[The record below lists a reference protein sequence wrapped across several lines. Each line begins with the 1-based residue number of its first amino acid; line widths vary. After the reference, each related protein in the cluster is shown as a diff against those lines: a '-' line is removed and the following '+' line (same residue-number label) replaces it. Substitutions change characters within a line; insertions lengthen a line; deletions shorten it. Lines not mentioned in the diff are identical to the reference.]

1 MDKRIKLYVPKPI
14 ELECTADG
22 NINYKNL
29 HDYFRVLGTIPGQL
43 KAQLKALA
51 YEMIDEAVA
60 DLYKLIQDIEDL
72 INEITGILMTD
83 VFQRI
88 KNLEHE
94 MEYKVREFIKEIDL
108 YFQKKIIEVITKL
121 FSQVVDI
128 INFPI
133 PFLPPIRLFDFFTK
147 EGKIKIKA
155 LIAENLADVVEA
167 LNKIDKRIALFFTG
181 KLTLKIPEYSAEEIW
196 QKLLAYI
203 QKIIT
208 DWLTEVI
215 EYIRNLPII
224 KQVLGVL
231 KFLQDPTKAI
241 QEAMDKIWD
250 DILQAI
256 EDAKKA
262 AMEAIDELIDAI
274 LNFPVPIFGTLGE
287 MLGIDLK
294 AEYRKFKVHMKEM
307 LLARI
312 HDLWNQL
319 MDRIRKFFAYGWLEE
334 LYNLLMGLV
343 EKILDKFP
351 ILKDIIAALRLIIDI
366 ITGNVKIC
374 DVIVKIFPVIFDL
387 FGMVYKLIPNDVFEV
402 IYTDYGYE
410 PQTK

>member
-14 ELECTADG
+14 ELECTVDG
-22 NINYKNL
+22 KINYKNL

-83 VFQRI
+83 VFQKI

-94 MEYKVREFIKEIDL
+94 MEYKVREFIKEIDI

-133 PFLPPIRLFDFFTK
+133 PFLPPIRIFDFFTK

-155 LIAENLADVVEA
+155 MIAENIDDVVEA

-208 DWLTEVI
+208 DWLGEVI

-224 KQVLGVL
+224 KQILGVL

-250 DILQAI
+250 DVLQAI

-262 AMEAIDELIDAI
+262 AMEAIDELIDSI

-287 MLGIDLK
+287 MLGIDIK
-294 AEYRKFKVHMKEM
+294 AEYRKFKVHMKEL

-334 LYNLLMGLV
+334 LYNLLMKLV
-343 EKILDKFP
+343 QKILDKFP

-366 ITGNVKIC
+366 LTGNVKIC

>member
-14 ELECTADG
+14 VLECTPDG
-22 NINYKNL
+22 KINYKNL

-43 KAQLKALA
+43 KAQLKAMA
-51 YEMIDEAVA
+51 YEMLDEAIA

-72 INEITGILMTD
+72 IDEITGILMTD
-83 VFQRI
+83 VFQKI

-94 MEYKVREFIKEIDL
+94 MEYKVREFMKEIDI
-108 YFQKKIIEVITKL
+108 YFQKKIIEVLSKL
-121 FSQVVDI
+121 FKEVVDI

-147 EGKIKIKA
+147 EGKVKIKA
-155 LIAENLADVVEA
+155 MIAENLDDIVEA

-208 DWLTEVI
+208 DWIGEVI

-250 DILQAI
+250 DVLQAI

-262 AMEAIDELIDAI
+262 AMEAIDELIDTI
-274 LNFPVPIFGTLGE
+274 LNFPIPLFGTLGK
-287 MLGIDLK
+287 LIGIDIK
-294 AEYRKFKVHMKEM
+294 EEYRKFKVHMKEM

-312 HDLWNQL
+312 HDLWNQA

-334 LYNLLMGLV
+334 LYNLLMKLV
-343 EKILDKFP
+343 QKILDKFP
-351 ILKDIIAALRLIIDI
+351 ILKDIIAALRLIVDI

-387 FGMVYKLIPNDVFEV
+387 FEMVYNLIPNDVFEV

-410 PQTK
+410 PATK